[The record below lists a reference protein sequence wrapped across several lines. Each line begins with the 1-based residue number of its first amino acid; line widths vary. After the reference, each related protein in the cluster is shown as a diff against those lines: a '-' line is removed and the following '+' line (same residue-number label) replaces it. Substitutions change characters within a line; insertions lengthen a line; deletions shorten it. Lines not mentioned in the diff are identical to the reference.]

1 LSVLPSTLRENIA
14 VKPDGISVAIVRM
27 IRKDSVWF
35 ERRNIIVRK
44 REIDNTDTKKIRTI
58 AAIKLLTSKIL
69 MLRFTRAL
77 ST

>member
-1 LSVLPSTLRENIA
+1 MA

-44 REIDNTDTKKIRTI
+44 REIDNTDIKKIRTI

-69 MLRFTRAL
+69 MLRFTRAS

>member
-1 LSVLPSTLRENIA
+1 MA

-27 IRKDSVWF
+27 IRKDSVWL

-44 REIDNTDTKKIRTI
+44 REIDNTDIKKIRTI

>member
-1 LSVLPSTLRENIA
+1 MA

-35 ERRNIIVRK
+35 ERRNIIARK
-44 REIDNTDTKKIRTI
+44 REIDNTDIKKIRTI
-58 AAIKLLTSKIL
+58 DAIKLLTSKIL

>member
-1 LSVLPSTLRENIA
+1 MA
-14 VKPDGISVAIVRM
+14 VKPDGISVAIIRM

-44 REIDNTDTKKIRTI
+44 REIDNTDIKKIRTI

-69 MLRFTRAL
+69 MLRFTRVL

>member
-1 LSVLPSTLRENIA
+1 MA
-14 VKPDGISVAIVRM
+14 VKPNGISVAIVRM

-44 REIDNTDTKKIRTI
+44 REIDNTDIKKIRTI

>member
-1 LSVLPSTLRENIA
+1 MA

-44 REIDNTDTKKIRTI
+44 REIDNTDIKKIRTI

-69 MLRFTRAL
+69 MLRFTRVS

>member
-1 LSVLPSTLRENIA
+1 MA
-14 VKPDGISVAIVRM
+14 VKPDGTSVAIVRM

-44 REIDNTDTKKIRTI
+44 REIDNTDIKKIRTM

-69 MLRFTRAL
+69 ILRFTHVL
-77 ST
+77 FT

>member
-1 LSVLPSTLRENIA
+1 MA

-44 REIDNTDTKKIRTI
+44 REIDNTDIKKIRTI

>member
-1 LSVLPSTLRENIA
+1 MA
-14 VKPDGISVAIVRM
+14 VKPDGIRVAIVRM

-44 REIDNTDTKKIRTI
+44 REIDNTDIKKIRTI

>member
-1 LSVLPSTLRENIA
+1 MA
-14 VKPDGISVAIVRM
+14 VKPDGISVAIVKM
-27 IRKDSVWF
+27 IRIDSVWF

-44 REIDNTDTKKIRTI
+44 REIDNTDIKKTRTI

>member
-1 LSVLPSTLRENIA
+1 MA

-44 REIDNTDTKKIRTI
+44 REIDNTDIKKIRTI

-69 MLRFTRAL
+69 MLRFTRA
-77 ST
+77 SSI

>member
-1 LSVLPSTLRENIA
+1 MV

-44 REIDNTDTKKIRTI
+44 REIDNTDIKKIRTI

-69 MLRFTRAL
+69 MLRFTRAS

>member
-1 LSVLPSTLRENIA
+1 LLVLPSTLRENIA
-14 VKPDGISVAIVRM
+14 VKPDGISVAIVKM
-27 IRKDSVWF
+27 IRRDSVWF

-44 REIDNTDTKKIRTI
+44 REIDNEDIKKIRTI

-69 MLRFTRAL
+69 MLRFTRVL

>member
-1 LSVLPSTLRENIA
+1 MA

-44 REIDNTDTKKIRTI
+44 REIDNTDIKKIRTI

-69 MLRFTRAL
+69 MLRFTHAS

>member
-1 LSVLPSTLRENIA
+1 MA
-14 VKPDGISVAIVRM
+14 VKPDGISVAIIRM

-44 REIDNTDTKKIRTI
+44 REIDNTDIKKIRTI

-69 MLRFTRAL
+69 MLRFTHAL

>member
-1 LSVLPSTLRENIA
+1 MA

-44 REIDNTDTKKIRTI
+44 REIDNTDIKKIRSI

-69 MLRFTRAL
+69 MLRFTRAS

>member
-1 LSVLPSTLRENIA
+1 MA
-14 VKPDGISVAIVRM
+14 VKPDGISVAIIRM

-44 REIDNTDTKKIRTI
+44 REIDNTDIKKIRTI

>member
-1 LSVLPSTLRENIA
+1 MA

-44 REIDNTDTKKIRTI
+44 REIDNTDIKKIRTM

-69 MLRFTRAL
+69 MLRFTHVL
-77 ST
+77 FT

>member
-1 LSVLPSTLRENIA
+1 MA
-14 VKPDGISVAIVRM
+14 VKPDGTSVAIVRM

-44 REIDNTDTKKIRTI
+44 REIDNTDIKKIRTI

>member
-1 LSVLPSTLRENIA
+1 MA

-44 REIDNTDTKKIRTI
+44 REIDNTDIKKIRTI
-58 AAIKLLTSKIL
+58 AAIKLFTSKIL
-69 MLRFTRAL
+69 ML
-77 ST
+77 

>member
-1 LSVLPSTLRENIA
+1 M
-14 VKPDGISVAIVRM
+14 ISR
-27 IRKDSVWF
+27 DSVWF

-44 REIDNTDTKKIRTI
+44 REIDNTDIKKIRTV

>member
-1 LSVLPSTLRENIA
+1 V
-14 VKPDGISVAIVRM
+14 VKPDGISVAIVNM
-27 IRKDSVWF
+27 IRRDSVWF

-44 REIDNTDTKKIRTI
+44 REIDNTDIKKIRTI

-69 MLRFTRAL
+69 MLRFTRVL